1 MATPVTQKE
10 EIRIREL
17 LRRQEKKRGFLVA
30 FEGPDGAGKT
40 TQRKLFKTW
49 LRSVGH
55 EVVTYRWNSSPLIE
69 PVLKARK
76 LAHSLSPEEY
86 CILSA
91 ASFRH
96 QLETEILPALWE
108 GKMVVADRF
117 LFTALARD
125 TARGL
130 DLTWVVNAYVPLFWP
145 DMIFYFDLPPE
156 VSNQRILANKKPSFY
171 EAGQDVTNIADP
183 RKSHREFVARVIR
196 EYQGL
201 AKIFQFLKVD
211 ARQSIYEQHRQIRQ
225 MFMVEHRKPWAECNE
240 QAVRTWLNSGTK
252 TTNGEIREE
261 RETQT

>member
-1 MATPVTQKE
+1 MTIAAPGKVNAKL
-10 EIRIREL
+10 RAL
-17 LRRQEKKRGFLVA
+17 LHSREKKRGFRWA
-30 FEGPDGAGKT
+30 CQRPDGAGKT

-69 PVLKARK
+69 PILKARK
-76 LAHSLSPEEY
+76 MAHSLSPEEY

-96 QLETEILPALWE
+96 QLETEVLPALWE

-145 DMIFYFDLPPE
+145 DLIFYFDLPAE
-156 VSNQRILANKKPSFY
+156 VSSQRIMANKKPSFY

-183 RKSHREFVARVIR
+183 QRS
-196 EYQGL
+196 
-201 AKIFQFLKVD
+201 
-211 ARQSIYEQHRQIRQ
+211 QIGR
-225 MFMVEHRKPWAECNE
+225 ASC
-240 QAVRTWLNSGTK
+240 
-252 TTNGEIREE
+252 
-261 RETQT
+261 